1 MVQYV
6 HTVFEF
12 TLLELV
18 MKWKGFL
25 FTEPPPG
32 PSRSGGTRLQSC
44 KDWRKRCKDTPH
56 RIRGHG
62 KYSLYYHYSVP
73 IIHMV

>member
-1 MVQYV
+1 MIYKCVQYV

-32 PSRSGGTRLQSC
+32 PSRSGGARLQSL
-44 KDWRKRCKDTPH
+44 DTPH